1 MMFRHPTTLD
11 AIAAVDLGSNSFHM
25 IVAKVVDGHFQVI
38 DRLRE
43 MVRLGAGLTQEK
55 HLTLEAEERALACLT
70 LFGQRVKSL
79 PPGSVRAVG
88 TNTLRQVRDVRRFLQ
103 AAEAALGHPIEII
116 AGREEARLI
125 YLGVSHSV
133 ETGDDQRLVVDI
145 GGGST
150 ELIIGSSFVP
160 RFMESVHMGCVSMS
174 RVYFP
179 DGRISRQA
187 MMRAELAG
195 ALEMRP
201 VKYAMRNAGW
211 QLALGCSG
219 TIRAIQAAV
228 QHAGWAEERD
238 GITREALQKLRARL
252 VELGHIDAIELA
264 GVTSE
269 RLPVFPGGV
278 AVLSAVFKALNLEK
292 MQVSDMALREGVLYD
307 MLGRVHHEDVR
318 QSTVDT
324 LCRRYEVDTK
334 QAQRIERTSRALFA
348 QVAESWGLA
357 EGEYPD
363 ILGWAAQLHELG
375 LTVSHAQYHKHG
387 AYLIANSD
395 MAGFSREEQLVLA
408 SLIRAHRRKF
418 PLDTFNNLHKEIFQ
432 CAVQLCIILRLAVL
446 LHRSRSPSLKASVTL
461 TADGKRLV
469 LKFPD
474 GWLKSHPLSKMELK
488 QEKKYLKSAGF
499 KLKYR

>member
-201 VKYAMRNAGW
+201 VKYALRNAGW

-219 TIRAIQAAV
+219 TIRAIQAV
-228 QHAGWAEERD
+228 IHNAGWAETRE
-238 GITREALQKLRARL
+238 GITREALQRLRNRL
-252 VELGHIDAIELA
+252 IEFGHIDSIVLD

-269 RLPVFPGGV
+269 RIPVFAGGV
-278 AVLSAVFKALNLEK
+278 AVLSAVFKALNIES
-292 MQVSDMALREGVLYD
+292 MQVSDMALREGLLYD
-307 MLGRVHHEDVR
+307 MLGRIHHEDVR
-318 QSTVDT
+318 QSTVDA
-324 LCRRYEVDTK
+324 LCRRYEVDK
-334 QAQRIERTSRALFA
+334 EQARRVEATARALFA
-348 QVAESWGLA
+348 QVAVSWELVD
-357 EGEYPD
+357 GEYPD
-363 ILGWAAQLHELG
+363 ILGWSAQLHELG

-408 SLIRAHRRKF
+408 SLVRAHRRKF
-418 PLDTFNNLHKEIFQ
+418 PIEEFNNLPEAVFQ
-432 CAVQLCIILRLAVL
+432 CALQLCVILRLAVL
-446 LHRSRSPSLKASVTL
+446 LHRARSPSLKMKASLVANGSKLKL
-461 TADGKRLV
+461 T
-469 LKFPD
+469 FPE

-488 QEKKYLKSAGF
+488 QEKKYLKVAGF
-499 KLKYR
+499 KLKYA